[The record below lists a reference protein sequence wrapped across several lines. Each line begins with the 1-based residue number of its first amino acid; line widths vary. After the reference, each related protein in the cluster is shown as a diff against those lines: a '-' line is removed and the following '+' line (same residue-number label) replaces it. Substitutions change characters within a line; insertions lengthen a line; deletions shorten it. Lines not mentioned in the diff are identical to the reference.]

1 MSSKI
6 NDLKIEYIDSQE
18 WAWHYELTSK
28 FWLKIWNLYYIFK
41 DLVLELSEKEED
53 TTSKNCKITIS
64 GSAEIGLT
72 RAIME
77 DKAKSSINIE
87 IKWIIRSKFF
97 FFLVSRHMMSGID
110 VCQCYHEDLGCF
122 CVWTMGS
129 QWGGWSEG
137 FTGEPWTA

>member
-97 FFLVSRHMMSGID
+97 FF
-110 VCQCYHEDLGCF
+110 F
-122 CVWTMGS
+122 
-129 QWGGWSEG
+129 
-137 FTGEPWTA
+137 